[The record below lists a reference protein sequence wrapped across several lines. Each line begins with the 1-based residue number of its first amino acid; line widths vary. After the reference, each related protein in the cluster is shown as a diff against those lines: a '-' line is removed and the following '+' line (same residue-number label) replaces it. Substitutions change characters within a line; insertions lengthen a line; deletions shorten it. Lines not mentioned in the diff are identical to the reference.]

1 MTAVPPAPA
10 APSAPSPTPLA
21 DRIGA
26 VLRSAAAREVMP
38 RFRHLRAGEVEEKA
52 PGDLVTIADREA
64 ERVIAEGLAAIRPDA
79 RFVGEEACA
88 REPERLNALDRGA
101 AWIVDPIDGTGNYA
115 AGREPFALMAALIED
130 GVTQAA
136 CILDPV
142 ADRLI
147 VAERGRGT
155 WREGVRVA
163 ADDAGA
169 GAAVEPATLTGIV
182 SDFSRPP
189 AMAARV
195 AVLAERIGAV
205 VPTRRCAGYEY
216 PLVAAG
222 TRDFALYWR
231 TLAWDHAPGVL
242 LLEEAG
248 GVAARID
255 GSPYR
260 PADASA
266 PILIARSPAVWAT
279 VAAILNG

>member
-1 MTAVPPAPA
+1 MTAVPPDPA
-10 APSAPSPTPLA
+10 LSPTPIA
-21 DRIGA
+21 DRVGD
-26 VLRSAAAREVMP
+26 VLRIAAAREVMP
-38 RFRHLRAGEVEEKA
+38 RFRRLGAGEIEEKA

-88 REPERLNALDRGA
+88 RDPGLLAGLDRGA
-101 AWIVDPIDGTGNYA
+101 VWIVDPIDGTGNYA
-115 AGREPFALMAALIED
+115 AGREPFALMAALVED
-130 GVTQAA
+130 GVTRAA

-147 VAERGRGT
+147 AAERGCGT
-155 WREGVRVA
+155 WIDGVRRTP
-163 ADDAGA
+163 DIPGDAP
-169 GAAVEPATLTGIV
+169 GAAPDPATLTGIV

-189 AMAARV
+189 AMAERV
-195 AVLAERIGAV
+195 AALAARTGAV
-205 VPTRRCAGYEY
+205 VPTRRCAGHEY
-216 PLVAAG
+216 PLVAQG
-222 TRDFALYWR
+222 MRDFALYWR

-260 PADASA
+260 PADASE
-266 PILIARSPAVWAT
+266 PILIARNPAVWAT